1 MYKDNRKERKN
12 YRENTVNY
20 NINKTLYNII
30 NDCHNIYI
38 LGHIEQIFSKNYF
51 VIFEEL
57 YSIIYIKKIKKNL
70 YNFMKNLVKF
80 MNNIV

>member
-20 NINKTLYNII
+20 NINKTLYNIT
-30 NDCHNIYI
+30 NDIYI

-57 YSIIYIKKIKKNL
+57 YSTIYIKKN
-70 YNFMKNLVKF
+70 
-80 MNNIV
+80 